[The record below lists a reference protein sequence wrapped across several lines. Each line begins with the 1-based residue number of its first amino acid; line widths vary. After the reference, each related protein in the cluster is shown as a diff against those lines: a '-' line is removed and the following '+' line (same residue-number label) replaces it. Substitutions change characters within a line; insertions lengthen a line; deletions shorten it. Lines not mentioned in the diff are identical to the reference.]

1 MSAAPK
7 PYYTPEQYLELERQV
22 ECKSEYYAGEIF
34 AMAGGSPEHSLI
46 AANVIAGLH
55 PQLLGKPCRIY
66 NSDLRVRTTEE
77 LYTYPD
83 VTIVRGEPRFA
94 VEDPETLVNPT
105 LIVEVLSP
113 NPSPGPSPAR
123 RGESVAPIP
132 RRKVGWWVRFE
143 QYRQRESLQ
152 EYVLVAQD
160 RPHVERFNRQANG
173 QWLLSEVN
181 GLEAVMELP
190 AIGCKLALAGVYHQ
204 VTFPAAIERP
214 R

>member
-7 PYYTPEQYLELERQV
+7 PYYTPEQYLELERQA
-22 ECKSEYYAGEIF
+22 EYKSEYYAGEIF

-55 PQLLGKPCRIY
+55 PQLLGKPCRVY

-83 VTIVRGEPRFA
+83 VTIVCGEPQFA

-105 LIVEVLSP
+105 LIVEVLSRTTE
-113 NPSPGPSPAR
+113 AWD
-123 RGESVAPIP
+123 RGG
-132 RRKVGWWVRFE
+132 KFE

-160 RPHVERFNRQANG
+160 RPHVERFARQADG

-181 GLEAVMELP
+181 GLDAVMALP
-190 AIGCKLALAGVYHQ
+190 AIGCELALAGVYYQ
-204 VTFPAAIERP
+204 VTFPATIERP